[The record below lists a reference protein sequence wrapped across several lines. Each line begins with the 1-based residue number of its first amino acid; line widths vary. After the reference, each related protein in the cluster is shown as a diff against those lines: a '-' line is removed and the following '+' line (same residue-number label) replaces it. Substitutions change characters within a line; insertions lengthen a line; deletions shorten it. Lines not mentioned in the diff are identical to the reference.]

1 MAESAEDRIL
11 RLEAELDEALDVIDK
26 YENDDSTQ
34 KRLQES
40 ERARE
45 ALEARCAGAENAA
58 ARLLEAEERRKE
70 SEAALRARAEA
81 EAAERDATQKE
92 LRRVRLDLEG
102 KSAELAR

>member
-40 ERARE
+40 ERKRE
-45 ALEARCAGAENAA
+45 VLEARCAAFEQEA
-58 ARLLEAEERRKE
+58 ARMREADEGRRV
-70 SEAALRARAEA
+70 SEAALKAQVEQA
-81 EAAERDATQKE
+81 AAERDATQKE
-92 LRRVRLDLEG
+92 LKRQRQDFENKER
-102 KSAELAR
+102 ELAR